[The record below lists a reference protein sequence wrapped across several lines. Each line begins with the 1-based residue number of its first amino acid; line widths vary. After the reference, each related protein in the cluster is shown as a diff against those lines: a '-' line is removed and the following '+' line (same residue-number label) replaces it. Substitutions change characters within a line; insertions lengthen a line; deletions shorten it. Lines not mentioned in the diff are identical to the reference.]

1 MQSYKNISIP
11 KPENLSPNQ
20 VNDLIKNIDS
30 KIAELEIEKNKID
43 KEIESN
49 FEEVSKYSILNKT
62 LEELLSAKKKF
73 INNWDVLL
81 FNTTSDHWIMNSS
94 TYRVHLVSIIDAI
107 LRRTDDSIS
116 KQQLELLN
124 TITENK
130 YLGNKDRDSV
140 IRIVKQLKELENK

>member
-1 MQSYKNISIP
+1 MKVRTRFAPSPTGYMHIG
-11 KPENLSPNQ
+11 NLRTA
-20 VNDLIKNIDS
+20 I
-30 KIAELEIEKNKID
+30 
-43 KEIESN
+43 
-49 FEEVSKYSILNKT
+49 FEY
-62 LEELLSAKKKF
+62 LLAKKKF
-73 INNWDVLL
+73 INDWDVLL

>member
-1 MQSYKNISIP
+1 MHLIESFIRKYKIDENGHEHEEFKNISIP

-62 LEELLSAKKKF
+62 LEELL
-73 INNWDVLL
+73 NL
-81 FNTTSDHWIMNSS
+81 
-94 TYRVHLVSIIDAI
+94 
-107 LRRTDDSIS
+107 
-116 KQQLELLN
+116 
-124 TITENK
+124 
-130 YLGNKDRDSV
+130 
-140 IRIVKQLKELENK
+140 